1 MKVVVTG
8 LGIVSSIGIGKDKF
22 WKSLIAGKSGITQVS
37 SFNTES
43 YRTHRAAEIKN
54 FDPLDYMKDPA
65 KKGRASQFIL
75 AAFSMALKDSGLSL
89 ADIPKDEVSVI
100 AGTTMAEAQALEEMN
115 KVLVFGGID
124 KIDRSMVLK
133 YPVCNIPDTACLQ
146 YHLAG
151 ISVMIPTACSAGNY
165 AIGFAYDLL
174 KQNRAKVAFAC
185 ASDSFS
191 RVGFSGFN
199 RLLSMAPD
207 VCRPFDKNRKGMI
220 IGEGSAVLLLE
231 REEDANAR
239 GASIYAEVLG
249 YGLSCDAFTMTAPS
263 LEGVKMVMERAI
275 KNSGISKGEVD
286 YISAHGTGTISN
298 DKTESRAIKEV
309 FGRSYKKIPASSIK
323 SMIGHTMGS
332 ASAMEAA
339 SCCLTIKD
347 SLIPPTINYETH
359 DPECDIDC
367 VPNEARRKKVNIAI
381 NNSYAFGGNNCC
393 VVFKRYE

>member
-8 LGIVSSIGIGKDKF
+8 LGVVSSIGIGKDKF
-22 WKSLIAGKSGITQVS
+22 WKNLIAGKSGITQVS
-37 SFNTES
+37 SFNTEG
-43 YRTHRAAEIKN
+43 YRTHRAAEIKD
-54 FDPLDYMKDPA
+54 FIPLDFMKEPG
-65 KKGRASQFIL
+65 KKGRASQFLL

-89 ADIPKDEVSVI
+89 SDIPKDEVSVI
-100 AGTTMAEAQALEEMN
+100 AGTTMAEAQALEELN
-115 KVLVFGGID
+115 KVLVFEGVD
-124 KIDRSMVLK
+124 KIDKSMVFK
-133 YPVCNIPDTACLQ
+133 YPACNIPDSACLQ
-146 YHLAG
+146 YGLAG

-165 AIGFAYDLL
+165 AVGFAYDLL
-174 KQNRAKVAFAC
+174 KQDRAKVAFAC
-185 ASDSFS
+185 VSDSFS

-199 RLLSMAPD
+199 RLLSMSPD
-207 VCRPFDKNRKGMI
+207 ICRPFDRNRKGMI
-220 IGEGSAVLLLE
+220 IGEGAAVLLLE
-231 REEDANAR
+231 KEEDANAR

-249 YGLSCDAFTMTAPS
+249 YGLSCDASTMTAPS
-263 LEGVKMVMERAI
+263 LEGVRMVMERAI
-275 KNSGISKGEVD
+275 KNSGINKGEVD

-298 DKTESRAIKEV
+298 DKIESQAIKEV
-309 FGRSYKKIPASSIK
+309 FGRGYKKIPASSIK

-332 ASAMEAA
+332 ASAMEAV

-393 VVFKRYE
+393 VVFKKYE